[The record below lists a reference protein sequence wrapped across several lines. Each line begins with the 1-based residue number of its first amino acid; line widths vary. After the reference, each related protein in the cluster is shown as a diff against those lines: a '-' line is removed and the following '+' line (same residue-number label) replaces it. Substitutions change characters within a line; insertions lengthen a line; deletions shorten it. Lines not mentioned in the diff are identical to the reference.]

1 MADRVLFIS
10 ITIDPKNDTPAQL
23 RDYRAR
29 HTDQD
34 WTGWLHLTGTY
45 EEIEGLRWRLGVYD
59 LDPEV
64 DADVTQHAGVVTFG
78 NDDNNWWAAL
88 PAEILAFELAEGMFR
103 LVGDQKP
110 SIDRPGRRR

>member
-1 MADRVLFIS
+1 LLGEAMDDRVRFIS
-10 ITIDPKNDTPAQL
+10 ITIDPNNDTPVQL

-34 WTGWLHLTGTY
+34 WTGWLHLTGTD

-78 NDDNNWWAAL
+78 NDRTNWWAAV
-88 PAEILAFELAEGMFR
+88 PALLDPHEVTDAIVRIAGNP
-103 LVGDQKP
+103 VG
-110 SIDRPGRRR
+110 RPR